1 MQVLNEV
8 YGPGRIIRHK
18 GGTGEVYGWEDGR
31 RKGRTRKEVIRN
43 YLNKQFG
50 KGNGRE
56 SQTAQVNGI
65 APIKET
71 SSEGDVF
78 FDAQNS
84 NTEYSLSAPVS
95 TEQRRRAR
103 DIYGDYVS
111 LDTSE
116 NIAPVREDVKKADN
130 TENVKATVAEKTYTR
145 RSSHVGSRG
154 E

>member
-43 YLNKQFG
+43 YLNKQFR
-50 KGNGRE
+50 KGNGRVSKE
-56 SQTAQVNGI
+56 AQVNGI

>member
-1 MQVLNEV
+1 MYV
-8 YGPGRIIRHK
+8 RKAR
-18 GGTGEVYGWEDGR
+18 R

-43 YLNKQFG
+43 YLNKQFR
-50 KGNGRE
+50 KGNGRVSKE
-56 SQTAQVNGI
+56 AQVNGI